1 MSEFQASNFK
11 KAQGGGAPDIVGKVE
26 LTSPYFFVPP
36 SGDTASR
43 PQSCAPGTIR
53 FNTDVGTLEVYR
65 GDTIGWEYIQKRDG
79 QYLGGAA
86 SPASGSIDGRGTRA
100 LFGGGY
106 IAPGPCFNNVD
117 AITVETLGNTI
128 DFNNLTASKTGG
140 YTLGNST
147 RSVYA
152 GGRLSTTPS
161 GSGTNE
167 ISFCTFSTQNDYS
180 DSGGDLSASKIFGAG
195 LCNETRGLFAGGS
208 VPAYNNTIEYV
219 TISALGNS
227 VDFGDISYGVAGYA
241 YGFSSTTRGIIA
253 GGVRVNT
260 PDTDSYN
267 EVGFVTI
274 SSTGNTTDF
283 GDLLFDKYEG
293 GAGSSATR
301 GVVMAGYG
309 PNYTHKIEFCTMATT
324 GNFADFGDLTNL
336 NGTGKYSASSK
347 TRAVVGGGYVNP
359 GSGDLGFSNIIEF
372 IEISTTGNGT
382 DFGDFINFGRRASN
396 FNNSCNGHGGL

>member
-1 MSEFQASNFK
+1 MSEVRVNNLSNENNT
-11 KAQGGGAPDIVGKVE
+11 GGPTISGITTYSG
-26 LTSPYFFVPP
+26 TNFFVPP
-36 SGDTASR
+36 QGDTASR
-43 PQSCAPGTIR
+43 PQSCPSGSLR
-53 FNTDVGTLEVYR
+53 FNTDSAKLEYFR
-65 GDTIGWEYIQKRDG
+65 GNTIGWTEIEADDVEI
-79 QYLGGAA
+79 GGG
-86 SPASGSIDGRGTRA
+86 SASGSIDGKGTRA
-100 LFGGGY
+100 IFGGGY
-106 IAPGPCFNNVD
+106 IAPGPSFNNTD
-117 AITVETLGNTI
+117 AITIETLGNTI

-161 GSGTNE
+161 GSSTDE

-180 DSGGDLSASKIFGAG
+180 DSGGDLSASKTFGTG

-227 VDFGDISYGVAGYA
+227 IDFGDISYGKAGYA

-283 GDLLFDKYEG
+283 GDLNYDKYEG

-309 PNYTHKIEFCTMATT
+309 PNYTHMIEFCTMATT
-324 GNFADFGDLTNL
+324 GNFIDFGDLTNL
-336 NGTGKYSASSK
+336 NGNGKYSASSK
-347 TRAVVGGGYVNP
+347 TRAVVGGGYSTP
-359 GSGDLGFSNIIEF
+359 QADYSNTIEF
-372 IEISTTGNGT
+372 VNIATTGNGV
-382 DFGDFINFGRRASN
+382 DFGDFINFGRRASS

>member
-1 MSEFQASNFK
+1 MSEVRVNNLSNENNT
-11 KAQGGGAPDIVGKVE
+11 GGPTISGITTYSG
-26 LTSPYFFVPP
+26 TNFFVPP
-36 SGDTASR
+36 QGDTASR
-43 PQSCAPGTIR
+43 PQSCPPGSLR
-53 FNTDVGTLEVYR
+53 FNTDSAKLEYFR
-65 GDTIGWEYIQKRDG
+65 GNTIGWTEIEADDVEI
-79 QYLGGAA
+79 GGG
-86 SPASGSIDGRGTRA
+86 SASGSIDGKGTRA
-100 LFGGGY
+100 IFGGGY
-106 IAPGPCFNNVD
+106 IAPGPCFNNTD
-117 AITVETLGNTI
+117 AITIETLGNTI

-161 GSGTNE
+161 GSSTDE

-180 DSGGDLSASKIFGAG
+180 DSGGDLSASKTFGTG

-227 VDFGDISYGVAGYA
+227 IDFGDISYGKAGYA

-283 GDLLFDKYEG
+283 GDLNYDKYEG
-293 GAGSSATR
+293 GAGSRATR

-309 PNYTHKIEFCTMATT
+309 PNYTHMIEFCTMATT
-324 GNFADFGDLTNL
+324 GNFIDFGDLTNL
-336 NGTGKYSASSK
+336 NGNGKYSASSK
-347 TRAVVGGGYVNP
+347 TRAVVGGGYSTP
-359 GSGDLGFSNIIEF
+359 QADYSNTIEF
-372 IEISTTGNGT
+372 VNIATTGNGV
-382 DFGDFINFGRRASN
+382 DFGDFINFGRRASS